1 MMTSSGHWSTV
12 LNSNLI
18 NNTMHALTR
27 RNFVLNLASAG
38 LGVTVLPNIA
48 AAPATASRAEHIIY
62 LFMNGGMSH
71 LDTFDPKT
79 NAEVKGKFNA
89 ITTNAGY
96 QISEH
101 LPKLAKHGDKM
112 AIVRSMM
119 VTTGDHA
126 GAQYIQR
133 TSFKKIGTIV
143 HPNMGAWMCKLT
155 DNGKEKVIPENVLI
169 SGAADHPG
177 AGWMPKKYSPIPI
190 ADPVRGLDNTKLKNA
205 SEFSKRI
212 SILDQLEKDANK
224 IINPSQKSY
233 AEFYDQTIRLLNS
246 NELDVFD
253 LSKEDATVREKYGNN
268 RFGQGCCLAKRL
280 IEKGA
285 CKFIEV
291 SDGGW
296 DTHVNNF
303 ESLESKL
310 TILDQA
316 LDALINDLQSSGL
329 LSKTLIVIATD
340 FGRTPNIN
348 INDGRDHHPG
358 AFSGVL
364 IGAGIK
370 GGQAYGKSDDKGMKA
385 SENIVSP
392 ADFNATIA
400 AAAALPVDEVV
411 ISPQGRPFKLA
422 DKGKPV
428 AALLA

>member
-1 MMTSSGHWSTV
+1 M
-12 LNSNLI
+12 
-18 NNTMHALTR
+18 NTLTR

-48 AAPATASRAEHIIY
+48 AAPAASKAEHIIY

-79 NAEVKGKFNA
+79 NAEVKGKFNSIA
-89 ITTNAGY
+89 TNAGY

-126 GAQYIQR
+126 GAQYLQR

-143 HPNMGAWMCKLT
+143 HPNLGAWMCNYT
-155 DNGKEKVIPENVLI
+155 DNGEKKVIPENVLI
-169 SGAADHPG
+169 SGPADHPG

-190 ADPVRGLDNTKLKNA
+190 ADPMRGLDNTKLKNTA
-205 SEFSKRI
+205 EFSKRV
-212 SILDQLEKDANK
+212 SILQQLEKDANK
-224 IINPSQKSY
+224 IINPQQKSY

-246 NELDVFD
+246 TELDVFD
-253 LSKEDATVREKYGNN
+253 LSKEDATIREKYGNN

-303 ESLESKL
+303 DSLEDKL
-310 TILDQA
+310 AILDQA
-316 LDALINDLQSSGL
+316 VDALINDLQSSGL
-329 LSKTLIVIATD
+329 LKKTLIVIATD

-358 AFSGVL
+358 AFCGVL

-385 SENIVSP
+385 VENIVSP

-400 AAAALPVDEVV
+400 AAAGLPVNNVL
-411 ISPQGRPFKLA
+411 ISPEGRPFKLA
-422 DKGKPV
+422 DKGAPV
-428 AALLA
+428 SALLA

>member
-1 MMTSSGHWSTV
+1 
-12 LNSNLI
+12 
-18 NNTMHALTR
+18 MHTLTR

-48 AAPATASRAEHIIY
+48 AAPATASKAEHIIY

-79 NAEVKGKFNA
+79 DAEVKGKFNA
-89 ITTNAGY
+89 IATNAGY

-112 AIVRSMM
+112 AVVRSMM

-126 GAQYIQR
+126 GAQYMQR

-143 HPNMGAWMCKLT
+143 HPNLGAWMCKLT
-155 DNGKEKVIPENVLI
+155 DDGKKKVIPENVLI

-190 ADPVRGLDNTKLKNA
+190 ADPIKGLDNTKLKNA
-205 SEFSKRI
+205 SEFSKRV
-212 SILDQLEKDANK
+212 SILEQLEKDANK
-224 IINPSQKSY
+224 IINPLQKSY

-253 LSKEDATVREKYGNN
+253 LSKEDASVREKYGNN

-303 ESLESKL
+303 ESLETKL

-329 LSKTLIVIATD
+329 LNKTLIVIATD

-358 AFSGVL
+358 AFCGVL

-400 AAAALPVDEVV
+400 AAAALHVDEVV

>member
-1 MMTSSGHWSTV
+1 M
-12 LNSNLI
+12 
-18 NNTMHALTR
+18 NTLTR

-48 AAPATASRAEHIIY
+48 AAPAASKAEHIIY

-79 NAEVKGKFNA
+79 NAEVKGKFNSIA
-89 ITTNAGY
+89 TNAGY

-126 GAQYIQR
+126 GAQYLQR

-143 HPNMGAWMCKLT
+143 HPNLGAWMCNYT
-155 DNGKEKVIPENVLI
+155 DNGEKKVIPENVLI
-169 SGAADHPG
+169 SGPADHPG

-190 ADPVRGLDNTKLKNA
+190 ADPMRGLDNTKLKNTA
-205 SEFSKRI
+205 EFSKRV
-212 SILDQLEKDANK
+212 SILQQLEKDANK
-224 IINPSQKSY
+224 IINPQQKSY

-246 NELDVFD
+246 TELDVFD
-253 LSKEDATVREKYGNN
+253 LSKEDATIREKYGNN

-303 ESLESKL
+303 DSLEDKL
-310 TILDQA
+310 AILDQA
-316 LDALINDLQSSGL
+316 VDALINDLQSSGL
-329 LSKTLIVIATD
+329 LKKTLIVIATD

-358 AFSGVL
+358 AFCGVL

-370 GGQAYGKSDDKGMKA
+370 GGQAYGKSDDKGIKA
-385 SENIVSP
+385 VENIVSP

-400 AAAALPVDEVV
+400 AAAGLPVNNVL
-411 ISPQGRPFKLA
+411 ISPEGRPFKLA
-422 DKGKPV
+422 DKGAPV
-428 AALLA
+428 SALLA

>member
-1 MMTSSGHWSTV
+1 M
-12 LNSNLI
+12 
-18 NNTMHALTR
+18 NTLTR

-38 LGVTVLPNIA
+38 LGVTVLPNIGA
-48 AAPATASRAEHIIY
+48 AAPVSKAEHIIY

-79 NAEVKGKFNA
+79 DAEVKGKFNA
-89 ITTNAGY
+89 INTNAGY

-112 AIVRSMM
+112 AVVRSMM

-133 TSFKKIGTIV
+133 TSFKKIGSVV
-143 HPNMGAWMCKLT
+143 HPNLGAWMCNYT
-155 DNGKEKVIPENVLI
+155 DKGENRVVPQNVLI
-169 SGAADHPG
+169 SGPADHPG
-177 AGWMPKKYSPIPI
+177 AGWMPKKYSPVPI
-190 ADPVRGLDNTKLKNA
+190 ADPVRGLDNTKIKNQ

-212 SILDQLEKDANK
+212 SILEQLEKDANK
-224 IINPSQKSY
+224 IINPTEKSY

-246 NELDVFD
+246 SELDVFD
-253 LSKEDATVREKYGNN
+253 LSKEDAMIREKYGNN

-280 IEKGA
+280 IEKGG

-303 ESLESKL
+303 ESLETKL
-310 TILDQA
+310 ATLDQA
-316 LDALINDLQSSGL
+316 VDALINDLQASGL
-329 LSKTLIVIATD
+329 LQKTLIVIATD

-358 AFSGVL
+358 AFCGVL

-370 GGQAYGKSDDKGMKA
+370 GGQAYGASDSKGMKA
-385 SENIVSP
+385 VQNIVSP
-392 ADFNATIA
+392 QDFNATIA
-400 AAAALPVDEVV
+400 AAANLPVDNVL

-422 DKGKPV
+422 DKGTPIK
-428 AALLA
+428 ALLV